1 VRGQRI
7 VSSCAVLPT
16 RSSQFCYPALT
27 RAGLRSGALRTVAT
41 ATENLSGLKPTPRHV
56 LSGAPEQAAEKVEIV
71 VSIWIPRALK
81 SSRNDKNK
89 KLTAR
94 LKPSPFK
101 ERFVPAVFFRSL

>member
-1 VRGQRI
+1 MRGQRI

-56 LSGAPEQAAEKVEIV
+56 LSGAGTGCGK
-71 VSIWIPRALK
+71 
-81 SSRNDKNK
+81 SRNCGFDMDSSGTKV
-89 KLTAR
+89 L
-94 LKPSPFK
+94 S
-101 ERFVPAVFFRSL
+101 E